1 MAVRKTIFRTPTE
14 GSKVPAPKPLSEHEQ
29 KCYDEV
35 LQALQELKELPVHE
49 GKHESTEPLSD
60 SEKAWLSNECIL
72 RYLRASKW
80 DVKHAIKR
88 IEETLVFRR
97 TFGVDPESSLTADLV
112 SVENETGKE
121 LQLGYDNDGRV
132 CLYLKPGKQN
142 TKATHRQVQH
152 LVFMLER
159 VIDMMIPG
167 QDSLALLIDFKK
179 GGKLPSISVG
189 REVLNILQNHYPER
203 LGKALLT
210 NIPSVASIFLKIIN
224 PFIDPMTREKLVFSE
239 PLPDYVPTAQLDKD
253 YGGDVDFEYD
263 HQVYWPD
270 FVDFSLT
277 KRRLYFEVFK
287 EKGGT
292 IGLSESAIRQEVID
306 MMSPE

>member
-1 MAVRKTIFRTPTE
+1 MATRKTIFR
-14 GSKVPAPKPLSEHEQ
+14 SPAPESHAPAQHVLTEDEQ
-29 KCYDEV
+29 KCYDDV
-35 LQALQELKELPVHE
+35 LAAVQNLTELPVEEHKSE
-49 GKHESTEPLSD
+49 PTAPLSD
-60 SEKAWLSNECIL
+60 VEKAWLSRECLL

-80 DVKHAIKR
+80 NTQHAIRR
-88 IEETLVFRR
+88 ICETLVFRR
-97 TFGVDPESSLTADLV
+97 EFGVDPDTTLTADLV

-121 LQLGYDNDGRV
+121 LQLGYDNDDRP

-159 VIDMMIPG
+159 VIDMMVPG

-203 LGKALLT
+203 LGKALLV
-210 NIPSVASIFLKIIN
+210 NIPAVAWVFLKIIN
-224 PFIDPMTREKLVFSE
+224 PFIDPMTREKLVFSQ
-239 PLPDYVPTAQLDKD
+239 PMPDYVPKEQLDKD
-253 YGGDVDFEYD
+253 YGGEVDFVYD
-263 HQVYWPD
+263 HKIYWPD

-277 KRRLYFEVFK
+277 KRRMYLEVFHK
-287 EKGGT
+287 KGGT
-292 IGLSESAIRQEVID
+292 IGLSENEIRQEVIN
-306 MMSPE
+306 MLTPP